1 VSGVQFPP
9 SPLFLTAVAP
19 EVLAFLY
26 FKKCRLKILPLL
38 AGASFLTFHTLC
50 AQDSIH
56 SAPRETKVVRS
67 LIAPA
72 VLVAAGLISIEGKYA
87 VRDKR
92 NENFPH
98 FHTRADDYLQY
109 APVAVVYGLNAS
121 GIEGKNDLVNR
132 TVLLIKSELLMTV
145 LVQSLKYGSHVQR
158 PDNSDFHSFP
168 SGHTAQAF
176 AAATFLQ
183 KEYGHLSVWYSIGG
197 YAVASGVGALRI
209 LNNRHWLPDVL
220 VGAGIGILSANLVYL
235 THQYRW
241 GKKKKTQ
248 AFILPTY
255 GNGPGFYFCL
265 RLK

>member
-1 VSGVQFPP
+1 MKRLLHLLS
-9 SPLFLTAVAP
+9 LFSLFCHA
-19 EVLAFLY
+19 
-26 FKKCRLKILPLL
+26 
-38 AGASFLTFHTLC
+38 LC
-50 AQDSIH
+50 AQDLAH
-56 SAPRETKVVRS
+56 SPPVKKKVVQT

-72 VLVAAGLISIEGKYA
+72 VLITAGLISFDRKYA

-92 NENFPH
+92 NENFPN
-98 FHTRADDYLQY
+98 FHTHADDYLQY
-109 APVAVVYGLNAS
+109 VPIAIVYGLNAS
-121 GIEGKNDLVNR
+121 GIKGKNDFANR
-132 TVLLIKSELLMTV
+132 TVLLIKTELLMTV
-145 LVQSLKYGSHVQR
+145 VVQSLKYTSHVQR
-158 PDNSDFHSFP
+158 PDSSDFNSFP

-183 KEYGHLSVWYSIGG
+183 KEYGHISIWYSIGG
-197 YAVASGVGALRI
+197 YTLAGGVGALRI

-220 VGAGIGILSANLVYL
+220 VGAGIGILSTNLVYL

-248 AFILPTY
+248 AYILPTY

>member
-1 VSGVQFPP
+1 MKSFLLLVSV
-9 SPLFLTAVAP
+9 
-19 EVLAFLY
+19 
-26 FKKCRLKILPLL
+26 
-38 AGASFLTFHTLC
+38 SFLTLHTVG
-50 AQDSIH
+50 AQDLSR
-56 SAPRETKVVRS
+56 STPRKPKVVNS

-72 VLVAAGLISIEGKYA
+72 ALLTAGLISFDRKYA

-109 APVAVVYGLNAS
+109 APIAVVYGLNAS
-121 GIEGKNDLVNR
+121 CIEGKNDLVNR
-132 TVLLIKSELLMTV
+132 TVMLIKSELLMTV

-158 PDNSDFHSFP
+158 PDGSDFHSFP

-197 YAVASGVGALRI
+197 YTLAGGVGALRI

-220 VGAGIGILSANLVYL
+220 VGAGIGILSTNLVYL

-248 AFILPTY
+248 SFILPTY

-265 RLK
+265 RMK

>member
-1 VSGVQFPP
+1 M
-9 SPLFLTAVAP
+9 
-19 EVLAFLY
+19 
-26 FKKCRLKILPLL
+26 
-38 AGASFLTFHTLC
+38 
-50 AQDSIH
+50 
-56 SAPRETKVVRS
+56 
-67 LIAPA
+67 LIAPTA
-72 VLVAAGLISIEGKYA
+72 LITAGLISFDRKYA

-98 FHTRADDYLQY
+98 FQTHADNYLQF
-109 APVAVVYGLNAS
+109 APIAVVYGLNAS
-121 GIEGKNDLVNR
+121 GIAGKNDLANR

-145 LVQSLKYGSHVQR
+145 LVQSLKYTTHEQR
-158 PDNSDFHSFP
+158 PDGSDSHSFP

-183 KEYGHLSVWYSIGG
+183 KEYGHLSIWYSIGG
-197 YAVASGVGALRI
+197 YTVAGGVGALRI

-220 VGAGIGILSANLVYL
+220 VGAGIGILSTNLVYL

-248 AFILPTY
+248 ALILPTY
-255 GNGPGFYFCL
+255 GRGPGFYFCL

>member
-1 VSGVQFPP
+1 LG
-9 SPLFLTAVAP
+9 
-19 EVLAFLY
+19 
-26 FKKCRLKILPLL
+26 
-38 AGASFLTFHTLC
+38 
-50 AQDSIH
+50 QDSTR
-56 SAPRETKVVRS
+56 SVPGERKFVRT

-72 VLVAAGLISIEGKYA
+72 VLVTAGIISFGRKQA

-92 NENFPH
+92 NESFPH
-98 FHTRADDYLQY
+98 FHTHADNFLQY
-109 APVAVVYGLNAS
+109 APLAAVYGMNAA
-121 GIEGKNDLVNR
+121 GIQGKNDLANR

-145 LVQSLKYGSHVQR
+145 LVQSLKYASHIQR
-158 PDNSDFHSFP
+158 PDSSDFHSFP

-183 KEYGHLSVWYSIGG
+183 KEYGHISIWYSIGG
-197 YAVASGVGALRI
+197 YTIAGGVGVLRM
-209 LNNRHWLPDVL
+209 LNNKHWLPDVL
-220 VGAGIGILSANLVYL
+220 VGAGIGILSTNLVYL

-255 GNGPGFYFCL
+255 SSGPGFYFCL